1 MPAATSDM
9 DVDDD
14 GDKIDITHITK
25 SQSNTNGEIAK
36 KNEEVIQN
44 KQEGK
49 INENTK
55 GTNSSGESKLGQQ
68 LIIKND

>member
-1 MPAATSDM
+1 MPEATSDT

-25 SQSNTNGEIAK
+25 SQSNTNEDSTN
-36 KNEEVIQN
+36 NEDIIQN

-55 GTNSSGESKLGQQ
+55 GTKNSGESELGQQ
-68 LIIKND
+68 LSNKKD